1 MGAMMASWERRGRLA
16 SLLIG
21 PKMLAHPNRTR
32 QAVIGRHL
40 AGLNTLQKPRHE
52 RRGLKV
58 GGSN

>member
-40 AGLNTLQKPRHE
+40 AGLNTLQKAPP
-52 RRGLKV
+52 
-58 GGSN
+58 